1 VAPRTIGREVSRPP
15 CLEPEARKKKNT
27 SVWRPKLRPSFRPN
41 KEKGITI
48 NHLDDLKMSK
58 YSEEE
63 REQIVVEYF
72 GPGSPKENPRCP
84 SCGEVLQ
91 LQSEYPSG
99 ASVFR
104 LSIRCPDCQAED
116 VWQQGSPQT
125 AWTKLQLAY
134 CRERY
139 SKGEAP
145 RCPVDDCY
153 VICAEYNNGIVDYRC
168 PYCNRSGRAKR

>member
-1 VAPRTIGREVSRPP
+1 MP
-15 CLEPEARKKKNT
+15 
-27 SVWRPKLRPSFRPN
+27 
-41 KEKGITI
+41 
-48 NHLDDLKMSK
+48 K

-84 SCGEVLQ
+84 NCGEVLQ
-91 LQSEYPSG
+91 LQSVYPSG
-99 ASVFR
+99 SSVFR
-104 LSIRCPDCQAED
+104 LSIRCPDCQAEA
-116 VWQQGSPQT
+116 VWEQARPREP
-125 AWTKLQLAY
+125 WTDLQLAY

-153 VICAEYNNGIVDYRC
+153 VICSEYNDGIIDYRC
-168 PYCNRSGRAKR
+168 PYCNRSGRARQLEETKPDGGRRV